1 MTLVM
6 TPSELAADALVR
18 DYLNGRFLPKIL
30 HGAVVWAAER
40 RLSSGKVPV
49 LDETLRH
56 DIDNQ
61 ACAPPEHFKAP
72 IRRSDRLPVC
82 ALLQATA

>member
-18 DYLNGRFLPKIL
+18 DYLNGRSLPRIL

-40 RLSSGKVPV
+40 RLSSGKLPV

-56 DIDNQ
+56 DIDYQ
-61 ACAPPEHFKAP
+61 ACARPAPFKAP
-72 IRRSDRLPVC
+72 ISSSDRQPVC
-82 ALLQATA
+82 ALLTATA